1 VGNRDVLRIFFAGE
15 DRAMSRDL
23 EILMRQATDKI
34 NELIKQRDALVAALE
49 RSNLAMNDW
58 VSTYAAEMCN
68 EADVAEARKRINE
81 FGTLGY
87 IGDVLDQGRAALK
100 LAKGE

>member
-1 VGNRDVLRIFFAGE
+1 
-15 DRAMSRDL
+15 
-23 EILMRQATDKI
+23 
-34 NELIKQRDALVAALE
+34 VAALE

-87 IGDVLDQGRAALK
+87 IGDVLDQVRAALK